1 MKPDAEAEEAAE
13 RVAEAKASPVVKPTR
28 RKAKAK
34 PKPKP
39 KRAELQVAHIHL
51 DAPEGMRP
59 GPMAALARDLNRV
72 FRDHSA
78 RGRWVVTFDRERVSP
93 QNRGKAK

>member
-1 MKPDAEAEEAAE
+1 MKPDAEAGEAAE
-13 RVAEAKASPVVKPTR
+13 RVAEAKAGPVVKPTR
-28 RKAKAK
+28 RKAK
-34 PKPKP
+34 PKP
-39 KRAELQVAHIHL
+39 KRAEMQVAHVHL

-59 GPMAALARDLNRV
+59 GPMAALARDLGRV